1 MVGRSMRR
9 RLRWLVLALVL
20 LVVAGI
26 VVAVVTVQPKLS
38 DARDRVDGAWTP
50 LRPALVTRYQ
60 ALGGVEAA
68 LDAGG
73 AQTRAVTVD
82 LHSTLAAWQRLAGVN
97 DAGDQAPLADDLEG
111 LALRVKANVAAS
123 ARLSSD
129 PAVLMA
135 LAAFDRAVVS
145 PPAVAAYNQAVRAY
159 QQERTG
165 AVHHLVAG
173 VFGFSARPE
182 LAIAGA

>member
-38 DARDRVDGAWTP
+38 DARDRVDQAWTP
-50 LRPALVTRYQ
+50 LRPALVARYQ
-60 ALGGVEAA
+60 ALAGVEAA

-73 AQTRAVTVD
+73 AQTRGVTID
-82 LHSTLAAWQRLAGVN
+82 LHSTLASWQRLAGVN
-97 DAGDQAPLADDLEG
+97 DAAAQAPLANDLEG
-111 LALRVKANVAAS
+111 LALRARANVAAS

-129 PAVLMA
+129 PAVLTA
-135 LAAFDRAVVS
+135 LAGFDRSVVN
-145 PPAVAAYNQAVRAY
+145 PLGVAAYNQAVRAY

-173 VFGFSARPE
+173 VFGFDARPE
-182 LAIAGA
+182 LALAGG

>member
-1 MVGRSMRR
+1 MRR

-26 VVAVVTVQPKLS
+26 VVAVVSVQPKLS
-38 DARDRVDGAWTP
+38 DARDRVDRAWTP
-50 LRPALVTRYQ
+50 LQPALVARYQ
-60 ALGGVEAA
+60 TLGGVELA

-73 AQTRAVTVD
+73 AQTRTVTVD
-82 LHSTLAAWQRLAGVN
+82 LHATLASWQRLARV
-97 DAGDQAPLADDLEG
+97 DDPGDQAPLANDLEA

-123 ARLSSD
+123 ARLSND
-129 PAVLMA
+129 PPLVAA
-135 LAAFDRAVVS
+135 LAAFDRSVVS
-145 PPAVAAYNQAVRAY
+145 PPGVNAYNQAVLAY

-173 VFGFSARPE
+173 VFGFDARPV

>member
-1 MVGRSMRR
+1 MRR

-38 DARDRVDGAWTP
+38 AARDRVDGAWTP